1 MTERMPPR
9 VSVRQLVKR
18 YGAVEAVGGISFE
31 VAAGEIFGLLGPNGA
46 GKTTT
51 LECILGLRRPDA
63 GAIAIDGIDAL
74 AQPERAR
81 QRVGAQLQ
89 AATLQDKITPRQAL
103 RLFAAFYR
111 ESADADELIGR
122 FALSAKADAPFDAL
136 SSGQK
141 QRLFLALA
149 FVNKP
154 QLVILDEP
162 TAGLDPLARRALHR
176 LIADARDA
184 GHTVLLSTHDLEE
197 AHRLCNRIGILDAG
211 RLVAVAR
218 PGDLAAGAKA
228 APRVTVRTAKPLDPA
243 RIKSWPHVTS
253 CEFRDPGWLLGTS
266 DLNRTIIA
274 LVKELEAEGNE
285 LLDLQIQRPSLE
297 DAFIELTGRPWV
309 PPPPESD

>member
-1 MTERMPPR
+1 MPPR
-9 VSVRQLVKR
+9 VSVRKLMKR
-18 YGAVEAVGGISFE
+18 YGALEAVCDISFE
-31 VAAGEIFGLLGPNGA
+31 VAAGEIFGLLGTNGA

-51 LECILGLRRPDA
+51 LECILGLRRADA

-111 ESADADELIGR
+111 EPADVDELIER
-122 FALSAKADAPFDAL
+122 FALSAKADTPFDAL

-141 QRLFLALA
+141 HRLFLALA
-149 FVNKP
+149 FVNNP

-162 TAGLDPLARRALHR
+162 TAGLDPQARRALHR
-176 LIADARDA
+176 LIADVRGS

-197 AHRLCNRIGILDAG
+197 AQHLCNRIGILDEG
-211 RLVAVAR
+211 RLLAVAR
-218 PGDLAAGAKA
+218 PGDLTAGAKA
-228 APRVTVRTAKPLDPA
+228 APRVAVRTAKPLDPA

-253 CEFRDPGWLLGTS
+253 CEFRDQGWLLSTS
-266 DLNRTIIA
+266 DINRTIIS
-274 LVKELEAEGNE
+274 LVKELETEGNE

-309 PPPPESD
+309 PRQEFD

>member
-1 MTERMPPR
+1 MPERLPPR
-9 VSVRQLVKR
+9 VSVRELTKS
-18 YGAVEAVGGISFE
+18 YGAVAAVCAISFE

-74 AQPERAR
+74 AEPERAR

-111 ESADADELIGR
+111 EPANTDDLIER
-122 FALSAKADAPFDAL
+122 FALSAQADTPFDAL

-149 FVNKP
+149 FVNNP

-162 TAGLDPLARRALHR
+162 TAGLDPQSRRALHR
-176 LIADARDA
+176 LIADVRSS
-184 GHTVLLSTHDLEE
+184 GHTVLLSTHDLGE
-197 AHRLCNRIGILDAG
+197 AHHLCNRIGILDEG
-211 RLVAVAR
+211 RLLAVAR
-218 PGDLAAGAKA
+218 PGDLTAGTRA
-228 APRVTVRTAKPLDPA
+228 APRVAVRTAKPLDPA
-243 RIKSWPHVTS
+243 QIKSWSHVTS
-253 CEFRDPGWLLGTS
+253 CEFRDQGWLLGTS
-266 DLNRTIIA
+266 DLNRTIIS
-274 LVKELEAEGNE
+274 LVKELESEGNE
-285 LLDLQIQRPSLE
+285 LLDLQVQRPSLE
-297 DAFIELTGRPWV
+297 DAFIELTGRAWA
-309 PPPPESD
+309 PPPREPD